1 MYLCK
6 LDELSNPP
14 DRLFSFFLFFF
25 QDPQLLR
32 SIRVDRGAIRFLL
45 SGANIMAP
53 GLLSAGGQL
62 PEADAELE
70 KGAHVVVTAQGKEHA
85 LAIGRLKAGTE
96 EIKKQGKGVVV
107 DNLHCMGDDL
117 WNVMAKGGL

>member
-1 MYLCK
+1 MTLQTS
-6 LDELSNPP
+6 LTLSA
-14 DRLFSFFLFFF
+14 FFF
-25 QDPQLLR
+25 FADPHLLP

-62 PEADAELE
+62 PEASSALE
-70 KGAHVVVTAQGKEHA
+70 KDQPVIVTAQGKEHA
-85 LAIGRLKAGTE
+85 LALGRLKLSTE

-107 DNLHCMGDDL
+107 DNMHSLGDDL
-117 WNVMAKGGL
+117 WKVCAAGGL